1 MKPTMDTPAASRI
14 NTKQMTLIGLVTAI
28 TCIISPFTFPIPFS
42 PVPLSLATLVFYI
55 SIFILGYKAAT
66 LSCVVYLLLGTAGLP
81 VFSGFGS
88 GLAKLAG
95 PTGGYLLGYL
105 FLTLIAGFFVEKFQ
119 GKYRYVFYTAGMVCG
134 TAVMYMFGTLYLAW
148 QLDLTFFQGLA
159 AGVIPYL
166 PGDTLKIV
174 IALILGPTL
183 RKRLN
188 TIQQIAL

>member
-1 MKPTMDTPAASRI
+1 MNHTPNTPAASRI
-14 NTKQMTLIGLVTAI
+14 NTKQMALIALVTAL
-28 TCIISPFTFPIPFS
+28 TCIISPFTVPIPLS

-66 LSCVVYLLLGTAGLP
+66 LSCVIYLLIGFAGLP

-88 GLAKLAG
+88 GRAKLAG
-95 PTGGYLLGYL
+95 PTGGYLFGYL

-119 GKYRYVFYTAGMVCG
+119 GKYRYFFYGVGMVCG
-134 TAVMYMFGTLYLAW
+134 TAVMYTFGTLYLAW
-148 QLDLTFFQGLA
+148 QLDLTFLQGLA

-174 IALILGPTL
+174 IALIFGPML
-183 RKRLN
+183 KKRLAM
-188 TIQQIAL
+188 IQ